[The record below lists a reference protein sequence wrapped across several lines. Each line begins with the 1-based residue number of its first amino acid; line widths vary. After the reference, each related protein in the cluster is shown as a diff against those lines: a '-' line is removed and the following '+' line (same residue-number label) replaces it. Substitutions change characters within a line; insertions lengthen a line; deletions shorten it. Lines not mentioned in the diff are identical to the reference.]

1 MNEVQLDKYSPFD
14 VKFWFLF
21 FFFFF
26 LFLFCNLHVFHI
38 LTRTFGKIFHNNKN

>member
-26 LFLFCNLHVFHI
+26 LFFCSTFHEWHI